1 MLTGILVILNS
12 HSYIMSMKCIRSVDE
27 LSGKL
32 DKAFSNPKKEKKK
45 PKWKLGY

>member
-1 MLTGILVILNS
+1 
-12 HSYIMSMKCIRSVDE
+12 MSMKCIRSVDE

-45 PKWKLGY
+45 PKRKLGTLILLFNQNLNK